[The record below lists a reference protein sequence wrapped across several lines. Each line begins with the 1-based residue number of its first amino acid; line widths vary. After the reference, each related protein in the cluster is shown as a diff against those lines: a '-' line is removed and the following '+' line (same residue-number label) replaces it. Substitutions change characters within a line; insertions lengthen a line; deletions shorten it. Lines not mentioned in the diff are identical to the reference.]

1 MPVIS
6 NFAPIS
12 PCPSGA
18 LFYLRDDRTHP
29 VGSYFVR
36 RAHNNFLRPR
46 HKVCPKPWFM
56 YPKAWF
62 TYPKAW
68 FIYPKPWDKLCAG
81 VTPTFSGE
89 NVNLFCR
96 RKKVKIL
103 VGLKRCPVGHN
114 GRSARPFS
122 QDGVCVSPW
131 GVALLAP
138 ILTFL
143 TIGGFTL
150 RKFGGAKL
158 LITVPHCSRSFQP

>member
-1 MPVIS
+1 
-6 NFAPIS
+6 
-12 PCPSGA
+12 
-18 LFYLRDDRTHP
+18 
-29 VGSYFVR
+29 
-36 RAHNNFLRPR
+36 
-46 HKVCPKPWFM
+46 M

-131 GVALLAP
+131 GVALPPPWDAL
-138 ILTFL
+138 LTFL
-143 TIGGFTL
+143 WGRPTPHRLRLGSVASSGRTL
-150 RKFGGAKL
+150 RRAHVGNALGVVSVCIYFHNEFTQGAQQRTL
-158 LITVPHCSRSFQP
+158 GEFVMGI

>member
-1 MPVIS
+1 
-6 NFAPIS
+6 
-12 PCPSGA
+12 
-18 LFYLRDDRTHP
+18 
-29 VGSYFVR
+29 
-36 RAHNNFLRPR
+36 
-46 HKVCPKPWFM
+46 M

-81 VTPTFSGE
+81 VTPTFSGK

-131 GVALLAP
+131 GVAPLAP

-150 RKFGGAKL
+150 PISGGFNLRKFGGAKL
-158 LITVPHCSRSFQP
+158 LITPFPEYLIFTRHTRIKNLSPDPYKMIISL

>member
-1 MPVIS
+1 
-6 NFAPIS
+6 
-12 PCPSGA
+12 
-18 LFYLRDDRTHP
+18 
-29 VGSYFVR
+29 
-36 RAHNNFLRPR
+36 
-46 HKVCPKPWFM
+46 M
-56 YPKAWF
+56 YPKVWF

-131 GVALLAP
+131 GVALLAHS
-138 ILTFL
+138 LTFL
-143 TIGGFTL
+143 TIGGFALPISGGSTL

-158 LITVPHCSRSFQP
+158 LITRRWPLTVRRAWLVASCGLLFIKTRLFAASAAALLKFWIRKCGKYFVGI

>member
-1 MPVIS
+1 M
-6 NFAPIS
+6 
-12 PCPSGA
+12 
-18 LFYLRDDRTHP
+18 
-29 VGSYFVR
+29 GSYFVR

-46 HKVCPKPWFM
+46 HKVCPKPWLM

-89 NVNLFCR
+89 NVILFCR
-96 RKKVKIL
+96 RRKVKIL

-131 GVALLAP
+131 GAALPPPPRDAL
-138 ILTFL
+138 LTFL
-143 TIGGFTL
+143 WGRPTAHRLRLCAPCPYFDILDNWWFYFNVSSTKYTL
-150 RKFGGAKL
+150 E
-158 LITVPHCSRSFQP
+158 